1 MTTIKN
7 VTDEKETK
15 KKLKRLIG
23 FFSANKISYYNGGGW
38 RGRKIRRKNIQKNLQ
53 TSQKIRII
61 HIFLESLLSVSF
73 PVLGITVHL
82 TSLGCPPTW
91 Y

>member
-38 RGRKIRRKNIQKNLQ
+38 RGEENKKKKHPKESTNKSKNKNN
-53 TSQKIRII
+53 TCFS
-61 HIFLESLLSVSF
+61 
-73 PVLGITVHL
+73 
-82 TSLGCPPTW
+82 
-91 Y
+91 